1 MIGDKTKQLFLQI
14 KNRKTG
20 STPKLPGYSLTELL
34 VVMLLFS
41 MAMLILGQTYI
52 QFMRLSNKTSNAAA
66 VQQDARFAMEF
77 FARAMRG
84 SEVDYS
90 SPVLPMDSELRLVK
104 QGGQGIVIKKSTVG
118 DALCEDSATISC
130 LLVSTD
136 GGTTWAPLTSKNVNV
151 DEFQVY
157 VQPTESPFLLAG
169 FNYAN
174 NQQPFATIRLTL
186 TYQAR
191 NARESYTQ
199 TVQTGISSRVYVR

>member
-1 MIGDKTKQLFLQI
+1 MRQA
-14 KNRKTG
+14 
-20 STPKLPGYSLTELL
+20 PGYSLTELL

-41 MAMLILGQTYI
+41 MALLILGQTYI

-90 SPVLPMDSELRLVK
+90 TPVLPADSELRLLK
-104 QGGQGIVIKKSTVG
+104 LGGEGIVIKKSAPG
-118 DALCEDSATISC
+118 DAFCADEPTISC
-130 LLVSTD
+130 LLVTTD
-136 GGTTWAPLTSKNVNV
+136 SGISWAPLTSKGVNV
-151 DEFQVY
+151 DKFVVY
-157 VQPTESPFLLAG
+157 VQPTESPFELAG

-174 NQQPFATIRLTL
+174 NIQPFATIQLTL
-186 TYQAR
+186 TYNAR
-191 NARESYTQ
+191 NPRESFTQ